1 MNVIC
6 KQTSIAQG
14 KLKIMINKLCQ
25 TNHIFQ
31 TIVQA
36 ILCTLTAV
44 IILNWN
50 HFEAK
55 IKKGL
60 TFKKL
65 NAELFDE
72 QFCIFFQSAFS

>member
-25 TNHIFQ
+25 TNYIFQ

-44 IILNWN
+44 IILNWI
-50 HFEAK
+50 HIEVGIK
-55 IKKGL
+55 KKGL
-60 TFKKL
+60 TFKK
-65 NAELFDE
+65 N
-72 QFCIFFQSAFS
+72 